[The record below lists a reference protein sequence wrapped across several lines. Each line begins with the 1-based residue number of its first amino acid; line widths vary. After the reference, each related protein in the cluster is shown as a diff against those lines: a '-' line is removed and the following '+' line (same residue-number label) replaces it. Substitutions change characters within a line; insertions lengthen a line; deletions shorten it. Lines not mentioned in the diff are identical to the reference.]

1 MSTQNWTPVADF
13 RRMCHMTFSAA
24 IIQTPN
30 EEISFARAVFNP
42 SSWESVPRLIEV
54 ILAGCGGS
62 APTKTLCCFF
72 PIIYHPFVL
81 GPCVE
86 RLMMS
91 FFRKAVS
98 RKCISP
104 SIAQWRWIFVQM
116 PHCFCNDCAKNDP
129 KKYSSFSLE
138 QSEPSNHDAFI
149 NTP

>member
-1 MSTQNWTPVADF
+1 M
-13 RRMCHMTFSAA
+13 
-24 IIQTPN
+24 
-30 EEISFARAVFNP
+30 
-42 SSWESVPRLIEV
+42 PRLIEV

-104 SIAQWRWIFVQM
+104 SIAQWIFLCRCPTVSAMIVQKTILKSTVLFLWSKVSLVIM
-116 PHCFCNDCAKNDP
+116 MVSLTPCSLHSHSTSSIRGKQQHLLLQLCCV
-129 KKYSSFSLE
+129 YS
-138 QSEPSNHDAFI
+138 
-149 NTP
+149 